1 MCGVLHRV
9 THTGTVLA
17 MQAPSGSV
25 MTVPHPEVRLCQ
37 RVAVSCLYLP
47 PPLPLQG
54 GQFQLHLCSSGTP
67 INVMALNREQ
77 QSAQELSRTN
87 QSLSPGAGGVAEGG
101 GVLTSTEAEDGD
113 LSMDIMAMIES
124 ASTAK
129 LMTSVGEVT

>member
-1 MCGVLHRV
+1 
-9 THTGTVLA
+9 
-17 MQAPSGSV
+17 
-25 MTVPHPEVRLCQ
+25 
-37 RVAVSCLYLP
+37 
-47 PPLPLQG
+47 
-54 GQFQLHLCSSGTP
+54 
-67 INVMALNREQ
+67 MALNREQ